1 MALPHVNVVTIGAGW
16 TAGILA
22 EQLTRAGHTVV
33 SLEQGEIRDTELNF
47 SHDHD
52 ELRYQVRRD
61 MMVDLQQ
68 ETWTW
73 RPSPKDTALPMRQYG
88 SFNPGKGTG
97 GAGVHWAAQHW
108 RFYPSDFQ
116 YRTHHIERYGEDKLP
131 AGNRIQDWPV
141 TYDEME
147 KWYDQVDYD
156 IGVSGKAGN
165 LNGKQIEGGNV
176 FEGPRSREYPMKPLT
191 TPLTGEK
198 FTKASNELGYH
209 PFPQPAAI
217 LSEAYKDLAGNTRGA
232 CLYCGFC
239 TRFGCEVA
247 AKASAIVTHIPAAMA
262 TGKYE
267 IRPLCYVYQ
276 INTDSDGKA
285 TGVSYIDA
293 SGRSQT
299 QTADIVIVSA
309 YTLSNVK
316 LLLRSTSN
324 VHASGIGNDRGMV
337 GKNYTYQLGGGGS
350 SGLFEGERLNLF
362 MGNGGI
368 QALIH
373 DFNADNFDHSDLD
386 FIGGASIGSGAG
398 EHNPISSVGGVP
410 TKSGATW
417 GKEWKEALRSNW
429 DSRTGIG
436 TQGESLPYDDQYLD
450 LDPTYRDRFGFPLLR
465 LTFDWH
471 ENDYNMIRYLSKKI
485 REIMEHMGAKDIR
498 TQEELQPYSIGPYQS
513 THCTGGAIMGTDP
526 SNSVTN
532 KYGQVW
538 DTPNVFVTGA
548 ALFPQNAGMNPTG
561 TVLALAYLAGD
572 GIVNQYMKSPG
583 DLITG

>member
-1 MALPHVNVVTIGAGW
+1 MQLPRVDVVTVGAGW

-22 EQLTRAGHTVV
+22 EQLTRAGHSVV
-33 SLEQGEIRDTELNF
+33 SLEQGGLRETDKDFTHN
-47 SHDHD
+47 HD

-61 MMVDLQQ
+61 MMVDLQN

-73 RPSPKDTALPMRQYG
+73 RPSPGDTALPMRQYG
-88 SFNPGKGTG
+88 SFNPGQGVG

-108 RFYPSDFQ
+108 RFYPSDFE
-116 YRTHHIERYGEDKLP
+116 YRTHHIDRYGIDRLP

-147 KWYDQVDYD
+147 KWYDAVDYD

-165 LNGKQIEGGNV
+165 LNGDLIEGGNV
-176 FEGPRSREYPMKPLT
+176 FEGPRTREYPMEPLAASIAAD
-191 TPLTGEK
+191 K
-198 FTKASNELGYH
+198 FTAAANELGYH

-217 LSEAYKDLAGNTRGA
+217 LTKTYPDLAGNTRGS
-232 CLYCGFC
+232 CFYCGFC

-247 AKASAIVTHIPAAMA
+247 AKASANVTHIPAALA
-262 TGKYE
+262 TGLYE
-267 IRPLCYVYQ
+267 IRPYSYVYR
-276 INTDSDGKA
+276 IEVNSDGKA
-285 TGVSYIDA
+285 TGVTYIDA

-299 QTADIVIVSA
+299 QEADIVIVSG
-309 YTLSNVK
+309 YTLTNVR
-316 LLLRSTSN
+316 LLLMSTSN
-324 VHASGIGNDRGMV
+324 AHAGGIGNDYGLV

-350 SGLFEGERLNLF
+350 SGLFEGERLNQF
-362 MGNGGI
+362 MANGGV

-386 FIGGASIGSGAG
+386 FIGGASIGAGSG
-398 EHNPISSVGGVP
+398 ERNPISSVGGVP
-410 TKSGATW
+410 TASGATW
-417 GKEWKEALRSNW
+417 GQEWKDALRNTW
-429 DSRTGIG
+429 DSVAGIG
-436 TQGESLPYDDQYLD
+436 TQGESLPYEDQYLD

-471 ENDYNMIRYLSKKI
+471 ENDYNLIRYLSPKM
-485 REIMEHMGAKDIR
+485 REILERMGATNIQ
-498 TQEELQPYSIGPYQS
+498 TQEELTPYSIGPYQS

-526 SNSVTN
+526 GNSVTN

-548 ALFPQNAGMNPTG
+548 TLFPQNPGMNPTG
-561 TVLALAYLAGD
+561 TVLALAYLTGD
-572 GIVNQYMKSPG
+572 ALVNQYMSAPG
-583 DLITG
+583 EIISG

>member
-1 MALPHVNVVTIGAGW
+1 MANEHVDVVTVGAGW

-22 EQLTRAGHTVV
+22 EQLTRAGLQVV
-33 SLEQGEIRDTELNF
+33 SLEQGEIRDTALDF

-61 MMVDLQQ
+61 MMVDLQN

-131 AGNRIQDWPV
+131 TGNRIQDWPV

-147 KWYDQVDYD
+147 QYYDAVDYD

-165 LNGKQIEGGNV
+165 LNGEQIEGGNV
-176 FEGPRSREYPMKPLT
+176 FEGSRSREYPMKPLQMSIT
-191 TPLTGEK
+191 ANK
-198 FTKASNELGYH
+198 FIDASNELGYH
-209 PFPQPAAI
+209 PFPQPSAI
-217 LSEAYKDLAGNTRGA
+217 LSEAYKDLAGNTRGS

-247 AKASAIVTHIPAAMA
+247 AKASAIVTHMPAAFA

-267 IRPLCYVYQ
+267 IRPLSYVYR
-276 INTDSDGKA
+276 INVDSDGKA

-293 SGRSQT
+293 GGRSQT
-299 QTADIVIVSA
+299 IDADIVIVSA
-309 YTLSNVK
+309 FTLMNIK
-316 LLLRSTSN
+316 LLLLSTSN
-324 VHASGIGNDRGMV
+324 AHGAGIGNDHGLV

-350 SGLFEGERLNLF
+350 SGLFDGERLNLF

-386 FIGGASIGSGAG
+386 FIGGGSIGAGSG
-398 EHNPISSVGGVP
+398 EHNPISSVGSI
-410 TKSGATW
+410 SGTNGERW
-417 GKEWKEALRSNW
+417 GQAWKDSLRTTW
-429 DSRTGIG
+429 DSNTGIG
-436 TQGESLPYDDQYLD
+436 IQGESLPYEDQYLD

-471 ENDYNMIRYLSKKI
+471 ENDYNLIRYLSPKM
-485 REIMEHMGAKDIR
+485 REVLEHMGAKNIQ
-498 TQEELQPYSIGPYQS
+498 TQKELQPYSIGPYQS

-526 SNSVTN
+526 GSSVTN

-548 ALFPQNAGMNPTG
+548 ALFPQNPGMNPTG
-561 TVLALAYLAGD
+561 TVLALAYLTGD
-572 GIVNQYMKSPG
+572 GIVNQYLKSPG
-583 DLITG
+583 DLISG